1 MTARGVF
8 LESYLIVFIIYFL
21 FLILVL
27 FLFVKHLLMLPLV
40 PAVQLPCLWVL
51 LQTRQPIHQILVCTL
66 WKIGVLNSPSNQTV
80 DFQIFINDLSKYI
93 RLNGPFNNNIKIC
106 CCFKTKM

>member
-8 LESYLIVFIIYFL
+8 LESYLILFIINFL

-40 PAVQLPCLWVL
+40 PAVQLTCLWVL
-51 LQTRQPIHQILVCTL
+51 LQT
-66 WKIGVLNSPSNQTV
+66 
-80 DFQIFINDLSKYI
+80 
-93 RLNGPFNNNIKIC
+93 
-106 CCFKTKM
+106 